1 MREVVEERAEMFA
14 ASPISYSGEQAA
26 AVDRDFQ
33 LSEDPVEPEEEPARR
48 SFLRAGMT
56 FVWMILLAA
65 GYAWRA
71 CSQ

>member
-1 MREVVEERAEMFA
+1 MFVA
-14 ASPISYSGEQAA
+14 TPISYSGERAAA
-26 AVDRDFQ
+26 AVDVDVDRQ
-33 LSEDPVEPEEEPARR
+33 VSEDPLEPEEEPARR
-48 SFLRAGMT
+48 SFLRSGMT

>member
-1 MREVVEERAEMFA
+1 MFVA
-14 ASPISYSGEQAA
+14 TPISYGGERAAAA
-26 AVDRDFQ
+26 AVDADRQ
-33 LSEDPVEPEEEPARR
+33 ASEDPLEPEEEPARR
-48 SFLRAGMT
+48 SFLRSGMT